1 MKPLTAQPT
10 EPNQKQTE
18 LERILTS
25 PLWSLR
31 LHLQTTLMYKVKSLD
46 SIPSLDDTRDIDLV
60 RSLTDHLDIDI
71 ALTERGEHPA
81 GDTDQID
88 HLFSD
93 EGKDSHIM
101 VYGDLDF
108 IKKKKRLSLIIIC

>member
-10 EPNQKQTE
+10 EPSQKQTE

-60 RSLTDHLDIDI
+60 RALTNHLDVDI
-71 ALTERGEHPA
+71 PVSQRREHPP
-81 GDTDQID
+81 GDTHQMS
-88 HLFSD
+88 HLLAH
-93 EGKDSHIM
+93 E
-101 VYGDLDF
+101 
-108 IKKKKRLSLIIIC
+108 

>member
-1 MKPLTAQPT
+1 MD
-10 EPNQKQTE
+10 EVE
-18 LERILTS
+18 
-25 PLWSLR
+25 
-31 LHLQTTLMYKVKSLD
+31 SLD
-46 SIPSLDDTRDIDLV
+46 GIAPVDDARDIDLV

-93 EGKDSHIM
+93 EGKDSHIV

-108 IKKKKRLSLIIIC
+108 IKKRRG

>member
-10 EPNQKQTE
+10 EPSQKQTE

-25 PLWSLR
+25 PLWPFR

-60 RSLTDHLDIDI
+60 RALTNHLDVDI
-71 ALTERGEHPA
+71 PVSQRREHPP
-81 GDTDQID
+81 GDTHQMS
-88 HLFSD
+88 HLLAH
-93 EGKDSHIM
+93 E
-101 VYGDLDF
+101 
-108 IKKKKRLSLIIIC
+108 